1 MSCIK
6 AFPFTIKTIE
16 WKNQLD
22 VKEDLQCYFFVQV
35 YKYKP
40 LYILYLDICI
50 HKLFHVRFVTSH
62 RKNAKHY
69 DKGGEKIYNDD
80 YQSKDFFLKA

>member
-62 RKNAKHY
+62 RKKTLNIMTRAEKKYIMMIIKAK
-69 DKGGEKIYNDD
+69 I
-80 YQSKDFFLKA
+80 FF

>member
-6 AFPFTIKTIE
+6 VFPFTIKTTE

-50 HKLFHVRFVTSH
+50 HVLFDLWPAIG
-62 RKNAKHY
+62 KNAKHY

-80 YQSKDFFLKA
+80 YQSKDFF

>member
-1 MSCIK
+1 MKNIFFRSKLIISQRGPGIKKKEMSCIK

-35 YKYKP
+35 YKFKP

-62 RKNAKHY
+62 RKKR
-69 DKGGEKIYNDD
+69 
-80 YQSKDFFLKA
+80 

>member
-22 VKEDLQCYFFVQV
+22 VKEDLQCYFIVQV

-62 RKNAKHY
+62 RKKNAKHY
-69 DKGGEKIYNDD
+69 DKGGEKNI
-80 YQSKDFFLKA
+80 